1 MNERIIELRKTLK
14 KSQAKFAKEIG
25 LSVTFINLVE
35 NGNRNLS
42 DRTIS
47 DICRIYDVNEEW
59 LRTGNGEMRQPRSE
73 NQIIA
78 EFVNDVMESKSED
91 FRKRLINA
99 LSQLDEDEWKVLE
112 DLANN
117 LK

>member
-1 MNERIIELRKTLK
+1 MNERIIELRKSLK
-14 KSQAKFAKEIG
+14 KSQAKFAEEIG

-47 DICRIYDVNEEW
+47 DICRIYNVNEEW
-59 LRTGNGEMRQPRSE
+59 LRTGNGEMKQPRSE

-78 EFVNDVMESKSED
+78 EFVNEVMESKPDD

-112 DLANN
+112 EIA
-117 LK
+117 KKMQ